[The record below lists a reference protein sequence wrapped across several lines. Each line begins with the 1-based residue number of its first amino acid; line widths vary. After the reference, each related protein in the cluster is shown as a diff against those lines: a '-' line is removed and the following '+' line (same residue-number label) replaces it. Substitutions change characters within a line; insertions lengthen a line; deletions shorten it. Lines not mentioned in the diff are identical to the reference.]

1 MATIEKNEALEITNE
16 IKAAI
21 NDIFKKHGMDAPQ
34 CKTTYGDFYRIT
46 IQASPLEAGPGGI
59 NLKSQEA
66 QYYTRFGYSVYRG
79 AGDTVTLTA
88 PLGTE
93 FRSDKGEP
101 YLFAGIAAK
110 RRKFPIVAVHAVT
123 GETILFTDHA
133 IARIN
138 AAAAK

>member
-1 MATIEKNEALEITNE
+1 MATIEKNKAIDITNE

-21 NDIFKKHGMDAPQ
+21 DSIFKAHGMDTPQ
-34 CKTTYGDFYRIT
+34 CKTTYGDFYKIT

-66 QYYTRFGYSVYRG
+66 QYYTRFGFSVYR

-93 FRSDKGEP
+93 FRNDKGEP

-110 RRKFPIVAVHAVT
+110 RTKYPIVAIHAVT